1 MKEVTLVEFR
11 RNAEG
16 ILKRL
21 GRGERLL
28 LTRRGRPVARLE
40 PVSGPTPGPGDPI
53 YSLADLAQDGA
64 PLSNQDMD
72 QNVYGI

>member
-40 PVSGPTPGPGDPI
+40 PVSGPTPGPEDPI

-64 PLSNQDMD
+64 PVSNRDMD
-72 QNVYGI
+72 RTIYGI